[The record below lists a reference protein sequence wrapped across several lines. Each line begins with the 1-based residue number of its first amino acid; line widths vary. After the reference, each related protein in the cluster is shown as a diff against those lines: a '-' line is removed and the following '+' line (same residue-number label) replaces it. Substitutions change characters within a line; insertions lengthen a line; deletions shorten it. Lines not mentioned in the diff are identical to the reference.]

1 MHLIKTQIIGV
12 PFFVQE
18 ALKMII
24 AAYSFSVYFELSEE
38 P

>member
-1 MHLIKTQIIGV
+1 MIDL

-24 AAYSFSVYFELSEE
+24 AAYSEMFSVSFKFSGE